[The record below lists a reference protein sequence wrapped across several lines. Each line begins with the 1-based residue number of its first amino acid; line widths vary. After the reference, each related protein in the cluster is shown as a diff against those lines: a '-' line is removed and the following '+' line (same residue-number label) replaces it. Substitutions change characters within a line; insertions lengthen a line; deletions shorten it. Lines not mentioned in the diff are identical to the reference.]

1 MNRVDWDT
9 VCMAEW
15 ISTAMAVLSGIGAA
29 WAWWQANLSGK
40 ARERA
45 EAAERQACEELRQMQ
60 EQTDSLK
67 RLAEAFEQQVKQ
79 AQGPAL
85 KVARGPRMNS
95 SPRLVNTS
103 QREVQVEELL
113 NRDAFV
119 RIDGLETPFILAPG
133 EARELRAIGAL
144 GKPVPPTLHLRLGD
158 GNELHVQL

>member
-1 MNRVDWDT
+1 
-9 VCMAEW
+9 MAEW
-15 ISTAMAVLSGIGAA
+15 ISTVMAVLSGIGAA

-45 EAAERQACEELRQMQ
+45 ETAERQACEELRQMQ

-85 KVARGPRMNS
+85 KVERGPRMNS
-95 SPRLVNTS
+95 SLRLVNTS
-103 QREVQVEELL
+103 QREVRVEELL

-133 EARELRAIGAL
+133 EARELLVIGAL
-144 GKPVPPTLHLRLGD
+144 GKPVPPTLHPRLGD